1 MNGTPVGVRRRDL
14 LEERLQEGARVR
26 RPPGEGGGLTN
37 VVIQRHQHTL
47 LYKADD
53 NKLFKQ
59 RVHSPGGERS
69 GRTSQ
74 TVREGKGKGR
84 WRWGRGFG
92 TRRGDKGSPG
102 NIL

>member
-14 LEERLQEGARVR
+14 LEEQHQEGARVR
-26 RPPGEGGGLTN
+26 RPPWGGGLTN

-84 WRWGRGFG
+84 WRWGAGLWHKKRGQG
-92 TRRGDKGSPG
+92 VPW
-102 NIL
+102 